1 MIVKALKRSIDLIKK
16 VESDFV
22 EVLPGVASKAIHH
35 IQKET
40 NTQVIAGGLINTI
53 DEVNEA
59 VKNGA
64 KYVTT
69 SYDKLW

>member
-1 MIVKALKRSIDLIKK
+1 
-16 VESDFV
+16 
-22 EVLPGVASKAIHH
+22 
-35 IQKET
+35 
-40 NTQVIAGGLINTI
+40 INTI
-53 DEVNEA
+53 DEVNVA

>member
-1 MIVKALKRSIDLIKK
+1 
-16 VESDFV
+16 
-22 EVLPGVASKAIHH
+22 
-35 IQKET
+35 
-40 NTQVIAGGLINTI
+40 
-53 DEVNEA
+53 VNEA